1 VRARWITRWDGPLE
15 TGELPEPRPEPGEV
29 VVEVEACG
37 VGLTVL
43 NCIRGDLGSDP
54 GDLPRV
60 PGHEL
65 VGRVVDTG
73 AGVDPAMVGR
83 RVMAYFYLFCGACPS
98 CFAGLEPLC
107 ERLGGYLGVHRDGGY
122 AERVV
127 LPARNAVEL
136 PAALDPVSATA
147 IPDAIAT
154 PVHVCRRSRI
164 GPGERVAVVAAGG
177 GVGAHMVQV
186 ARLHGAEV
194 SGLEASDAKLTFLAD
209 ELGVE
214 AVDSRDFSVAQ
225 LPGRWGARTD
235 VVIDLLGSEAS
246 LEWSGS
252 VLAPGGRLVVLT
264 TFPGVGW
271 RLTPRALV
279 LSEATVLGSRY
290 ASRHELVLAARLVS
304 DERIRPVIGRVLPAD
319 RVEEL
324 HDALRRG
331 ELLGRGALTWGASG
345 ETFHPKGGVAP
356 A

>member
-15 TGELPEPRPEPGEV
+15 SGEQPEPQPGADEV

-54 GDLPRV
+54 SDLPRV

-73 AGVDPAMVGR
+73 PGVDPATVGR
-83 RVMAYFYLFCGACPS
+83 RVMAYFYLFCGACPL
-98 CFAGLEPLC
+98 CFAGREPLC

-127 LPARNAVEL
+127 LPARNSVEL
-136 PAALDPVSATA
+136 PAALDPVSATT

-154 PVHVCRRSRI
+154 PVHVSRRSRI
-164 GPGERVAVVAAGG
+164 RPGERVVVVAAGG
-177 GVGAHMVQV
+177 GVGVHMVQV
-186 ARLHGAEV
+186 ARLEGAEV
-194 SGLEASDAKLTFLAD
+194 SGLEASDAKLAFLGD

-214 AVDSRDFSVAQ
+214 PVDSSDFSVVQ
-225 LPGRWGARTD
+225 LPARWGAHAD
-235 VVIDLLGSEAS
+235 VVVDLLGSEVS
-246 LEWSGS
+246 LEWSAS

-264 TFPGVGW
+264 TFPGVAW
-271 RLTPRALV
+271 RLGPRQLV

-290 ASRHELVLAARLVS
+290 ASRHELVIAARLVA
-304 DERIRPVIGRVLPAD
+304 DEKVRPVIDREVPAD

-331 ELLGRGALTWGASG
+331 ELLGRGALTWGG
-345 ETFHPKGGVAP
+345 
-356 A
+356 

>member
-15 TGELPEPRPEPGEV
+15 SGERPEPQPGPGEV

-73 AGVDPAMVGR
+73 AGVDPVTVGT
-83 RVMAYFYLFCGACPS
+83 RVMAYFYLFCGACPR
-98 CFAGLEPLC
+98 CFAGREPLC
-107 ERLGGYLGVHRDGGY
+107 ERLDGYLGVHRDGGY

-136 PAALDPVSATA
+136 PAELDPVSATT

-154 PVHVCRRSRI
+154 PVHVSRHSRI
-164 GPGERVAVVAAGG
+164 RHGERVAVVAAGG
-177 GVGAHMVQV
+177 GVGVHMVQV
-186 ARLHGAEV
+186 ARLHGGEV
-194 SGLEASDAKLTFLAD
+194 TGLEASDAKLAFLSD

-214 AVDSRDFSVAQ
+214 AVDSSDFSAVRFPA
-225 LPGRWGARTD
+225 RWGARAD
-235 VVIDLLGSEAS
+235 VVIDLLGSQAS
-246 LEWSGS
+246 LEWSAS

-271 RLTPRALV
+271 RLEPRQLV

-290 ASRHELVLAARLVS
+290 ASRHELVLAAGLVA
-304 DERIRPVIGRVLPAD
+304 DEKVRPVIDREVPAD
-319 RVEEL
+319 RVDEL

-331 ELLGRGALTWGASG
+331 ELLGRGALTWVG
-345 ETFHPKGGVAP
+345 
-356 A
+356 